1 MSTVITLPDNLVQI
15 LQSGAD
21 QRQLSLT
28 EFVLKILDNA
38 AQKPELEESFPL
50 LEEIVAEI
58 KATPPDP
65 TAYHPAQASL
75 AEALAALPD
84 DPDFDLEKWQREWAK
99 VEFEMKTIE
108 LADAIRD
115 AQS

>member
-1 MSTVITLPDNLVQI
+1 MSTVITLPDNLAQI
-15 LQSGAD
+15 LQSEAD
-21 QRQLSLT
+21 HHQVSLA
-28 EFVLKILDNA
+28 EFVLEILDNT
-38 AQKPELEESFPL
+38 AQKPELERSFPL

-65 TAYHPAQASL
+65 TAYHPAQAPL

-84 DPDFDLEKWQREWAK
+84 DPDFDLEEWRREWAK
-99 VEFEMKTIE
+99 AETEMKTIE

-115 AQS
+115 ARP

>member
-15 LQSGAD
+15 LQSQAD
-21 QRQLSLT
+21 HQQMSLT
-28 EFVLKILDNA
+28 EFVLEILDKA
-38 AQKPELEESFPL
+38 IQKPELEDDFPL
-50 LEEIVAEI
+50 LEEIIVEI

-75 AEALAALPD
+75 AEALAAMPD
-84 DPDFDLEKWQREWAK
+84 DPDFDLEEWQQEWAK
-99 VEFEMKTIE
+99 AETEMKAIE

-115 AQS
+115 ARP